1 MATEQPSRRKT
12 YIIPD
17 NFIDEGRIINGMFRT
32 RYFVEAVILAVIAAM
47 FALLIPVEKVTNKIT
62 LVVFIAGPFFA
73 LGITGISG
81 DPLSVA
87 AKNVVHWIQTR
98 SLMLYDSNPRALV
111 TTPLDKMMNQ
121 TLTKDQILEY
131 IERSR
136 QQRLEKRAQE
146 QLIEDENFRFAADKD
161 YAREY
166 VDPNQVDQEIELI
179 IIDDEEEDL
188 DLVIDPT
195 RSMGRFVSVP
205 NLDTHEVE
213 DAWDDLD
220 FLDET
225 TVSIKSNKG
234 AALDFDILEGGFFD
248 GSQEE

>member
-1 MATEQPSRRKT
+1 MASDQPSRRKT

-32 RYFVEAVILAVIAAM
+32 RYFVEAVILAVFAAM

-87 AKNVVHWIQTR
+87 AKNVFHWVKTR

-121 TLTKDQILEY
+121 TLRSLPEKDFSAFLCS
-131 IERSR
+131 RSWP
-136 QQRLEKRAQE
+136 
-146 QLIEDENFRFAADKD
+146 EDPVAC
-161 YAREY
+161 
-166 VDPNQVDQEIELI
+166 
-179 IIDDEEEDL
+179 EEWL
-188 DLVIDPT
+188 KAPHST
-195 RSMGRFVSVP
+195 
-205 NLDTHEVE
+205 
-213 DAWDDLD
+213 
-220 FLDET
+220 
-225 TVSIKSNKG
+225 
-234 AALDFDILEGGFFD
+234 EG
-248 GSQEE
+248 